1 MTGDP
6 KKPSATSKDPL
17 ERLSNLGALAEKW
30 EAKSREMKL
39 IDPAELASH
48 LKSRVIG
55 QEAVIDSICS
65 RLHRRMAAKRPR
77 KPVAVVCFA
86 GAPGVGKSYLAEVLA
101 EKLYGSRKHYHFIEM
116 AKFDQQHSASTLFGS
131 PKGYVGS
138 NEPGRIPRALR
149 DVPNSVM
156 VLDEFEKAHRSIHSQ
171 FLSAWNDGFV
181 TELSD
186 GSQYPTNE
194 TIFILTANSGQR
206 RIAEYARDAK
216 LSQDDLNKF
225 ARTALKDDNFAPE
238 VLSRIDDVF
247 AFRELSGLDI
257 ARVVAL
263 EIEKATRSYSL
274 EIGGQ
279 GIDPEILL
287 SAIEEF
293 TQNAPSGGVREIAR
307 HIEDKIADGL
317 IDART
322 NGATHVTFEADGPD
336 VRVVPVTTDE
346 AGQPATAEGE
356 RTETR

>member
-1 MTGDP
+1 MTGAP
-6 KKPSATSKDPL
+6 NKPSLPSSDPL
-17 ERLSNLGALAEKW
+17 ARLSNPEALAKGW
-30 EAKSREMKL
+30 EGLSSKMTL

-48 LKSRVIG
+48 VKSKVIG
-55 QEAVIDSICS
+55 QDEVVDSICT
-65 RLHRRMAAKRPR
+65 RLHRRMAAKRLN
-77 KPVAVVCFA
+77 KPIAVFCFA

-101 EKLYGSRKHYHFIEM
+101 EKLYGDRKHYHFIEM

-138 NEPGRIPRALR
+138 NEPGRIPRMLR
-149 DVPNSVM
+149 DVPNSIM

-181 TELSD
+181 TEISD

-206 RIAEYARDAK
+206 RIAEYARDKNA
-216 LSQDDLNKF
+216 SQEDLNKF
-225 ARTALKDDNFAPE
+225 ARTALRDDNFAPE

-247 AFRELSGLDI
+247 AFRELTGLDI

-263 EIEKATRSYSL
+263 EIEKAARSYSL
-274 EIGGQ
+274 EIAGQ
-279 GIDPEILL
+279 GIDAEILL
-287 SAIEEF
+287 GAIDEF
-293 TQNAPSGGVREIAR
+293 TRNAPVGGVREIAR

-322 NGATHVTFEADGPD
+322 AGATHVMFEADGPD
-336 VRVVPVTTDE
+336 VRVVAVPQE
-346 AGQPATAEGE
+346 
-356 RTETR
+356 